1 VKAIQKHCFKYFVAA
16 LREIFSQKSSLSFYI
31 KYIRKLNEL
40 IGAYYIIK
48 MFREYSFQLIP

>member
-1 VKAIQKHCFKYFVAA
+1 VAA

-40 IGAYYIIK
+40 IGVYYRYFWK
-48 MFREYSFQLIP
+48 FP